1 MTTSGQTV
9 AYSREGAIGYIT
21 LDRPPANSYDYAFME
36 ALGRQIE
43 AAAGDGEAR
52 VVIVR
57 SALERFFSA
66 GADVKAFAENSV
78 ERNLALIELAHRTLA
93 RIAEIPKVFIAQ
105 IAGNALG
112 GGLEIALACDF
123 RFGAEGA
130 YYLGLPE
137 VTLGLLPGNGG
148 TQRLPRLIGAA
159 RALDLMVT
167 GRGLSPQEAHDLG
180 ILDRLYPA
188 GEAAAETRRYAE
200 GLAAG
205 ATGAVGA
212 IKLAVQRGR
221 ELPLAEALA
230 VERELVA
237 GLFRSE
243 DAREGLRA
251 FAEKRKP
258 VFTGR

>member
-1 MTTSGQTV
+1 
-9 AYSREGAIGYIT
+9 
-21 LDRPPANSYDYAFME
+21 
-36 ALGRQIE
+36 
-43 AAAGDGEAR
+43 
-52 VVIVR
+52 
-57 SALERFFSA
+57 
-66 GADVKAFAENSV
+66 
-78 ERNLALIELAHRTLA
+78 
-93 RIAEIPKVFIAQ
+93 
-105 IAGNALG
+105 
-112 GGLEIALACDF
+112 
-123 RFGAEGA
+123 
-130 YYLGLPE
+130 

-148 TQRLPRLIGAA
+148 TQRLPRLIGSA

-167 GRGLSPQEAHDLG
+167 GRRLSPAEAHDLG
-180 ILDRLYPA
+180 ILDRLFPA